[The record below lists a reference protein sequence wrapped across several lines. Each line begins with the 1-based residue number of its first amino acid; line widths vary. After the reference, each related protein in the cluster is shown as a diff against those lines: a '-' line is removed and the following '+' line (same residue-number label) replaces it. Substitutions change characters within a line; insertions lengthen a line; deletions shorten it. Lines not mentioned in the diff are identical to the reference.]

1 MCLTRT
7 WVKKKTTVGIFLN
20 HDTSNIKIQLFL
32 PCIQIPKEVLK
43 QDTCH
48 TLCPCYSWVSS
59 PMCLWHPPFLTF
71 VSSYMTGWCDTE
83 NIFTSNTL
91 QVSVLELFL
100 HRNSNQFWMNFMNEK
115 QRWHPHLACEWVWE
129 LAPLV
134 TCTRS
139 ISLSLSPVALFSG
152 WAEQTATHS
161 SSSSGRV
168 FISAGLPRLCL
179 LLMPCSLPGFFWV
192 HSPEPSFYRLTLF
205 RLLADWLMMA
215 VIQIAA
221 GPPPKTPNPKWDD
234 TYSFTNFSHRS
245 QICKSK

>member
-1 MCLTRT
+1 MSHIVPLLLMGLKPHVSVTSTISHLCFF
-7 WVKKKTTVGIFLN
+7 V
-20 HDTSNIKIQLFL
+20 HDRMVWHWEHFYIQHFTS
-32 PCIQIPKEVLK
+32 
-43 QDTCH
+43 
-48 TLCPCYSWVSS
+48 LCPWIIPAQEFKPV
-59 PMCLWHPPFLTF
+59 
-71 VSSYMTGWCDTE
+71 
-83 NIFTSNTL
+83 
-91 QVSVLELFL
+91 
-100 HRNSNQFWMNFMNEK
+100 WMNFMNEK

-139 ISLSLSPVALFSG
+139 ISLSLSPVALFRG

-161 SSSSGRV
+161 SSSSGRF

-221 GPPPKTPNPKWDD
+221 GPPPKTPNLKWDD